1 MSEAPLPVIRPLRLI
16 CCSRRA
22 GFFVVL
28 LATAFGL
35 SCVTCDVYAQ
45 TASTGSGQAT
55 STGSG
60 QAYPNK
66 PIRLVVPYSVGST
79 TDVLGR
85 LYAQK
90 LGEALG
96 QNIIVENK
104 AGAGGNIAGEAV
116 ARAAPDGYTITLST
130 SAVHATNPALYGRL
144 PFDTIKDFSHI
155 TLLASAPNMLTVNPK
170 VPVKSI
176 AELIAYAKANPG
188 KLTYI
193 SAGSG
198 TSPHMAGE
206 LLKSMAGIDIVH
218 VPYKNITQGFADL
231 IGGQVSMTFYH
242 VPVIYPHVK
251 EGRLRALGVATRTRS
266 ALAPEVPPIADTL
279 PGYEIRPWWGVSG
292 PAGLPPEV
300 IDKLYSVTTSILTD
314 ADTRQRF
321 TSIGLEIS
329 LMSVK
334 EFNDFTLTELTKWT
348 KVVKE
353 SGAKVD

>member
-1 MSEAPLPVIRPLRLI
+1 MRTVSTPRSAAG
-16 CCSRRA
+16 SRRT
-22 GFFVVL
+22 GCV
-28 LATAFGL
+28 ATFLIAAAL
-35 SCVTCDVYAQ
+35 TPLITSDARAQ
-45 TASTGSGQAT
+45 P
-55 STGSG
+55 
-60 QAYPNK
+60 YPSK
-66 PIRLVVPYSVGST
+66 PLRLVVPYSAGTT

-96 QNIIVENK
+96 QTIIVENK

-130 SAVHATNPALYGRL
+130 SAVHATNPALYGKL
-144 PFDTIKDFSHI
+144 PFDAIKDFTHI
-155 TLLASAPNMLTVNPK
+155 TLLASAPNMLAVNPK
-170 VPVKSI
+170 VPAKTM

-206 LLKSMAGIDIVH
+206 LLKSMAGIDITH

-231 IGGQVSMTFYH
+231 FGGQVSMTFYH

-251 EGRLRALGVATRTRS
+251 DGKLRALGVATRTRS
-266 ALAPEVPPIADTL
+266 ALAPEVPPIAETL

-292 PAGLPPEV
+292 PAGLPADV
-300 IDKLYSVTTSILTD
+300 VDRLYNVTTAILKD

-321 TSIGLEIS
+321 GAIGLEIA

-334 EFNDFTLTELTKWT
+334 EFNDFTATELTKWT
-348 KVVKE
+348 KVVKD